1 MTTTL
6 ARPETTHGRSVEL
19 VLAHAH
25 LRLGSLALARTELET
40 LAGMGKLDTTGL
52 IDLAEV
58 RWRTGDLAGAGEA
71 AAVALRGDEE
81 HPVALL
87 IAAEAAASLG
97 RPSEA
102 RRLAARAMACATGSI
117 DAIFAGMP
125 RSAAWPPDADE
136 PPPTAP
142 TLFDRAP
149 DLQGQAELG
158 EAAGVASA
166 SAVQTTPVA
175 EVVPAAGP
183 LTLGLWDDDTPEEP
197 GARDLPEP
205 ARELEAGRTALVAG
219 RFDEAVLRFGLA
231 LRLAPALA
239 PAVLE
244 ATAGARMSSLLVVR
258 GDAYRLA
265 GHEDEAREA
274 YLAAARGGLPERRR
288 RSRTR
293 PARTETGATEWT
305 DGSDVRRAAEGRAR
319 ETPPAAEVAEVES
332 PESADDA
339 NVVDAVEAAAGDPA
353 AADAPGPA
361 DEAGSSDPSA
371 ATPNDP
377 PD

>member
-6 ARPETTHGRSVEL
+6 TRPNTPPARSAEL
-19 VLAHAH
+19 LLAHAH

-40 LAGMGKLDTTGL
+40 LAGMGKLDSLGL
-52 IDLAEV
+52 VDLAEV

-97 RPSEA
+97 RPSES
-102 RRLAARAMACATGSI
+102 RRLAARAMASATGSI

-142 TLFDRAP
+142 TLFDRASDPP
-149 DLQGQAELG
+149 DRREIS
-158 EAAGVASA
+158 EAPAGRAA
-166 SAVQTTPVA
+166 AAVH
-175 EVVPAAGP
+175 AAPTADLALAPGP
-183 LTLGLWDDDTPEEP
+183 MTLGLWADDPPEEP

-205 ARELEAGRTALVAG
+205 ALELEAGRTALVAG
-219 RFDEAVLRFGLA
+219 KFNDAVLHFGLA
-231 LRLAPALA
+231 LRVAPALA

-244 ATAGARMSSLLVVR
+244 ATAGARAPNLLMVR

-293 PARTETGATEWT
+293 PATTETGATEWT
-305 DGSDVRRAAEGRAR
+305 DGTDGTDATSRSEASAH
-319 ETPPAAEVAEVES
+319 EVEEGVMTTFDGAG
-332 PESADDA
+332 PDGEADAHDVSA
-339 NVVDAVEAAAGDPA
+339 ETQG
-353 AADAPGPA
+353 DAPG
-361 DEAGSSDPSA
+361 
-371 ATPNDP
+371 
-377 PD
+377 

>member
-1 MTTTL
+1 MTSTL
-6 ARPETTHGRSVEL
+6 TRPSAPPGRSAEL

-40 LAGMGKLDTTGL
+40 LAGMGKLDSLGL
-52 IDLAEV
+52 VDLAEV
-58 RWRTGDLAGAGEA
+58 RWRSGDLAGAGEA
-71 AAVALRGDEE
+71 AAVALRGNEE

-97 RPSEA
+97 RPTES
-102 RRLAARAMACATGSI
+102 RRLAARAMATAPGSI

-125 RSAAWPPDADE
+125 RSASWPPDADE

-142 TLFDRAP
+142 TLFDRTSDGP
-149 DLQGQAELG
+149 GRTEIS
-158 EAAGVASA
+158 EAATGKAA
-166 SAVQTTPVA
+166 APVHA
-175 EVVPAAGP
+175 APAADLALAAGP
-183 LTLGLWDDDTPEEP
+183 MTLGLWDDDPLEEP

-205 ARELEAGRTALVAG
+205 ALELEAGRAALVAG
-219 RFDEAVLRFGLA
+219 KFNEAVLHFGLA

-244 ATAGARMSSLLVVR
+244 ATAGARASNLLMVR

-265 GHEDEAREA
+265 GHEDEARDA

-293 PARTETGATEWT
+293 PATTEKGATEWT
-305 DGSDVRRAAEGRAR
+305 DGTDA
-319 ETPPAAEVAEVES
+319 PS
-332 PESADDA
+332 P
-339 NVVDAVEAAAGDPA
+339 NGPEAHDGATA
-353 AADAPGPA
+353 AADPAGSDAEAEFHDAYPGPGDTP
-361 DEAGSSDPSA
+361 DEPG
-371 ATPNDP
+371 
-377 PD
+377 